1 MLSPYRLQWLNDSG
15 ELKVNKRC
23 MIFLNIGRY
32 VDDVLCDVVL
42 IQACHILLGCPWQY
56 DRNTFHDGRKNR
68 YSLELN
74 GKKYTLASLSPSQV
88 FENQKR
94 LREIMEKQRGEKKS
108 ELEGKEKKEGQELE
122 KKERWKVLVSGKR
135 QRKEKGEFVHK
146 SQRVF
151 ERKKEGLPIILL
163 TYKEDLV
170 NSELLTS
177 YLPSSVSSLLQD
189 FDDIFYEDIPNGLQP
204 LHGIEQ

>member
-122 KKERWKVLVSGKR
+122 KKERWSREREREINNLSKVV
-135 QRKEKGEFVHK
+135 
-146 SQRVF
+146 
-151 ERKKEGLPIILL
+151 KEGLSDK
-163 TYKEDLV
+163 KE
-170 NSELLTS
+170 SFGERKEAKERKRR
-177 YLPSSVSSLLQD
+177 D

-204 LHGIEQ
+204 LHDIEQ